1 MTEFVTL
8 HNNIDK
14 LVVFDSY
21 IVHPSTLMLEVMFF
35 FLYSVRK
42 TILVTLL
49 VRLESS
55 YTLLM
60 LPLIGLSSKTNKTK
74 RNVRLSYTREIVR

>member
-74 RNVRLSYTREIVR
+74 RNVILSYTREIVR